1 MNADVEADVEWV
13 ARRLRDA
20 DSAVA
25 LTGAGMST
33 ASGIPDFRGDDG
45 IWNTEFDPAS
55 FHRRRFDTD
64 PAGFW
69 RDRLRLHERM
79 FPDDV
84 HPNAAHDALAT
95 LEARGILDAVVT
107 QNTDGLHR
115 DAGSERVVELHGN
128 ASDVVCEDCGA
139 RFDAEMAFEQVRADD
154 VPATCPDCGSVVKP
168 AVVLFGE
175 KLPRVAFAEARQVT
189 DEADVF
195 LALGS
200 SLSVHPAAGLEERAA
215 RDGSLV
221 VVNFDPTEYDDSAD
235 RVVRSDLT
243 EFLPAV
249 ENRL

>member
-1 MNADVEADVEWV
+1 MDAETPSDAEWV
-13 ARRLRDA
+13 ARLLREA
-20 DSAVA
+20 DVAVA

-55 FHRRRFDTD
+55 FHRDRFVND

-69 RDRLRLHERM
+69 RERLRLHERM

-84 HPNAAHDALAT
+84 RPNAGHDALAT
-95 LEARGILDAVVT
+95 LESRGILDAVVT
-107 QNTDGLHR
+107 QNTDGLHHE
-115 DAGSERVVELHGN
+115 AGSERVVELHGN
-128 ASDVVCEDCGA
+128 AAEVVCEDCGA

-154 VPATCPDCGSVVKP
+154 VPATCTDCEGVVKP

-175 KLPRVAFAEARQVT
+175 RLPRVAYSDAEQLA
-189 DEADVF
+189 DDADVF
-195 LALGS
+195 LTLGS
-200 SLSVHPAAGLEERAA
+200 SLSVQPAAGLAGRAA

-221 VVNFDPTEYDDSAD
+221 IVNFDATEYDDRAE

-249 ENRL
+249 ERHL

>member
-1 MNADVEADVEWV
+1 MVADMELDTERV
-13 ARRLRDA
+13 ASLLRDA
-20 DSAVA
+20 DTAVA

-55 FHRRRFDTD
+55 FHRRRFLDD

-79 FPDDV
+79 FPDEV
-84 HPNAAHDALAT
+84 APNPGHDALAA
-95 LEARGILDAVVT
+95 LESRGVLDAVVT
-107 QNTDGLHR
+107 QNTDGLHHE
-115 DAGSERVVELHGN
+115 AGSDRVVELHGN
-128 ASDVVCEDCGA
+128 AATVVCEDCNS
-139 RFDAEMAFEQVRADD
+139 RFDAEMAYEQVRDGD
-154 VPATCPDCGSVVKP
+154 VPATCPNCGGVVKP

-175 KLPRVAFAEARQVT
+175 QLPRAAFTEARQLA
-189 DEADVF
+189 DDADVF

-200 SLSVHPAAGLEERAA
+200 SLSVHPAAGLAERAA

-235 RVVRSDLT
+235 SVVRSDLT

-249 ENRL
+249 EKRI